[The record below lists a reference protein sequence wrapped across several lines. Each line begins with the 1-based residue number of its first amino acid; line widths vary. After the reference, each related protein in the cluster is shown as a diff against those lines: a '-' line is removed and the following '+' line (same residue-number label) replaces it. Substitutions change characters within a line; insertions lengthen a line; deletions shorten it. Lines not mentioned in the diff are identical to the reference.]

1 MILADLEVDFDLL
14 TENKVILFENTIILN
29 ICYTVY
35 ILILHR
41 VI

>member
-35 ILILHR
+35 IFDTS
-41 VI
+41 